1 MGIRIN
7 TNMDALTAQRNLSAT
22 GSMFS
27 TAVNRLS
34 SGLRIN
40 VAADDAAGLSI
51 SEKLRAQVG
60 GLRQAVR
67 NAQEGVS
74 LIQTAEG
81 ALNEVSAILLRMRE
95 LSVQAK
101 NGTLSNE
108 DADAV
113 RLEIVELEAEIDRI
127 ADTTEF
133 NSKTLLD
140 GSFLQSTLSA
150 DAAGNEI
157 VANTATGS
165 VVGNEGGVYRNI
177 SVTDPA
183 VSGNNY
189 SVVNPATSVVCMQA
203 QITVAGQLVT
213 LIQVITVVD
222 TIATIAVGESFT
234 FNFSTFGITF
244 SVENVS
250 TQTLTAA
257 NMAALVDTDTILNRV
272 DGRCVVEHG
281 SADRCECESGGD
293 HFSG

>member
-7 TNMDALTAQRNLSAT
+7 TNLDALTAQRNLGLNSLT
-22 GSMFS
+22 FS

-81 ALNEVSAILLRMRE
+81 ALNEVSAILQRMRE

-140 GSFLQSTLSA
+140 GTFLQSALSA
-150 DAAGNEI
+150 NPAGNEI
-157 VANTATGS
+157 VDNTATGT
-165 VVGNEGGVYRNI
+165 VAGNEGGVYRNI

-183 VSGNNY
+183 ISGNNY
-189 SVVNPATSVVCMQA
+189 SVVNPATSVVCMQG

-213 LIQVITVVD
+213 LIQVITVATCHRSSPEGLGSI
-222 TIATIAVGESFT
+222 TITVPILHTGRGTVG
-234 FNFSTFGITF
+234 
-244 SVENVS
+244 
-250 TQTLTAA
+250 
-257 NMAALVDTDTILNRV
+257 
-272 DGRCVVEHG
+272 
-281 SADRCECESGGD
+281 
-293 HFSG
+293 

>member
-1 MGIRIN
+1 M
-7 TNMDALTAQRNLSAT
+7 
-22 GSMFS
+22 
-27 TAVNRLS
+27 
-34 SGLRIN
+34 
-40 VAADDAAGLSI
+40 
-51 SEKLRAQVG
+51 
-60 GLRQAVR
+60 R

-140 GSFLQSTLSA
+140 GTFLQSTLSA

-157 VANTATGS
+157 VSNTATGS

-189 SVVNPATSVVCMQA
+189 SVVNPATSVVCMQ
-203 QITVAGQLVT
+203 GS
-213 LIQVITVVD
+213 D
-222 TIATIAVGESFT
+222 HGCR
-234 FNFSTFGITF
+234 
-244 SVENVS
+244 
-250 TQTLTAA
+250 AA
-257 NMAALVDTDTILNRV
+257 CD
-272 DGRCVVEHG
+272 
-281 SADRCECESGGD
+281 ADSG
-293 HFSG
+293 HHSR